1 MTKHISIERKR
12 ANRLQDAYI
21 LFIRHKIDMDE
32 YKRLQDMI
40 NSPDEGNLC
49 VAIAII
55 KEKFRKHAKKG
66 KDN

>member
-1 MTKHISIERKR
+1 MSHKLSLERKK

-21 LFIRHKIDMDE
+21 LFLRNKIEMDE

-49 VAIAII
+49 VAVAII
-55 KEKFRKHAKKG
+55 KAKFRKKKNE
-66 KDN
+66 KKQ

>member
-1 MTKHISIERKR
+1 MTKYISIERKR

-21 LFIRHKIDMDE
+21 LFLRHKIDMPE

-49 VAIAII
+49 VAVAII
-55 KEKFRKHAKKG
+55 KEKFRKKK
-66 KDN
+66 KDEKKQ